1 MKKLFFTLGLA
12 LLGILMPRISL
23 ADDNIPKADILDVV
37 FNDDGTAYDASPMDN
52 KVEVIGKEMMTTYYN
67 ENYKRVVP
75 RLSNPWSGNGAT
87 YYKVDYE
94 NNQAFKDAIAN
105 GHTLE
110 LLVMADYTIGSLPDA
125 ECKPFSSHQSG
136 GTGLM
141 VAKTNKSANGTNDF
155 AFLPHTGG
163 SYRWVLSGVHPEPG
177 IYYHVVGVYN
187 KEEGKGYIYVN
198 GELKGTADTPG
209 DFQFASAGNV
219 WFGIGAD
226 PNGATGNT
234 AWNGEVAI
242 ARIYDTPLKADQ
254 IAALYKQVE
263 VNRPDYRQLLKNSL
277 DSINAIGDTFP
288 EGTNP
293 GYYTAE
299 ALSQYKTAYDDIALK
314 ALNAIEG
321 SVSDDEYITLRTDLL
336 NAYNAIHEH
345 ANPISNGYYY
355 FINAYPTFKQQQ
367 GVDKAMCINADK
379 ELSWDTF
386 NSQSALQLFKV
397 TKLEDGNYS
406 IQNTASGEYINTIA
420 GKSSLV
426 PMSATQETP
435 QTFTLLHSGEWNI
448 ANTKN
453 TEAYHTLDHKGGA
466 GTDGRIVTWSAG
478 VETGSAWYLHAITDQ
493 ALIDKLLASGPKQVM
508 ANKLKK
514 AIENTAASRL
524 KADDY
529 TALITSAG
537 QIASNSKAQDG
548 SLANLIDGNTETI
561 FHSEWNAIMADANTS
576 EGIGWHNLQITLG
589 KEISKMK
596 FHFNGRNNSSG
607 WHDNPTHITL
617 YGTNDDALGTSTA
630 SADSLQWT
638 EIVDMKKDAYG
649 FPGNENAVSYNS
661 PVIDL
666 KGSYKYLR
674 FVVKHVSTMDGG
686 NRKTAFAVPSITGV
700 TFNFS
705 EFQVYDGN
713 PAETSEYFKV
723 TGMKEACDAYDKL
736 VAEAQ
741 EKITNLTVTEADIE
755 AITAAAKAIED
766 LYVDRDVFD
775 NKLAELTTKANK
787 IYDTATGSQITL
799 ITNAAQFSSNNSSP
813 RNFSS
818 FEHLIDGVL
827 DYHNCFHSF
836 WGTEMQRADITAD
849 EWIATMNGEA
859 DAIHTGTGYHN
870 LQVKLDEPI
879 KNFWFEYI
887 GRTGTS
893 YVDNP
898 TDIEVYVTNDDE
910 LGATTDQADIDKWT
924 LLTKLTE
931 GFPGAEQGARYVSPE
946 LKLES
951 GETFKYVRF
960 VIKNTAMAGTKAA
973 RTFNNPDV
981 TGITWNVGEWQMYSG
996 LDKDRIQYNYV
1007 PGMKEACDAMKA
1019 ILDVAEKMGKHEM
1032 VTSEFNDKF
1041 EAAINAVEALYADTT
1056 ELAALYKKYNTL
1068 VNSAVIGTGVGYV
1081 DTQEAVDAF
1090 AAVIKEAKATVDPIQ
1105 PTKASID
1112 AAVAKITEAYS
1123 IFDSHV
1129 GKVEAGKWY
1138 HILSA
1143 AAEGDQAVETVL
1155 PAREVRGAAL
1165 YVTSSGDGFGSVE
1178 GDYKYGNQL
1187 RWGMDDVKFKEMAV
1201 DPDAMWQFI
1210 AAPEQGENVYYIQ
1223 NMRKGSYIG
1232 NSNGST
1238 NPYDPYYYDSAEPMP
1253 FRLDPI
1259 GAGQFNIVAIGDAN
1273 NPGAIGAGDNA
1284 RQIRGDMTTKTG
1296 INQRTSWTIEPIDP
1310 SIDAI
1315 TLTYPSNSVQV
1326 VTLPYSVSNIS
1337 TINEGVQTYT
1347 IHSQVSATELAL
1359 IKKDEFAAGEPFV
1372 MTIGDLTQYED
1383 DHSNVDIS
1391 IVLPTD
1397 ITAKA
1402 DTVNGLV
1409 GVLSQRSVKGNGYG
1423 FIENAVLK
1431 VLAEDKSAS
1440 IGSQS
1445 GYIVPSLIEAQE
1457 GEYDLLL
1464 TTEGAL
1470 GIKQVAG
1477 SNDALVN
1484 VYTIDGKL
1492 LKRNVKASEALK
1504 NLKKGIYI
1512 VGKKKVSVK

>member
-37 FNDDGTAYDASPMDN
+37 FNEDGTAYDASPMDN

-75 RLSNPWSGNGAT
+75 RLSNPWGGNGAT

-94 NNQAFKDAIAN
+94 NNQAFKDALAN

-110 LLVMADYTIGSLPDA
+110 IVVMADYTIGSLPDS
-125 ECKPFSSHQSG
+125 ECKPFTSHQSG

-141 VAKTNKSANGTNDF
+141 VAKKNKSANGTNDF

-198 GELKGTADTPG
+198 GELKGTADAPG

-242 ARIYDTPLKADQ
+242 ARIYDAPLTAEQ

-321 SVSDDEYITLRTDLL
+321 SASDDEYITLRTDLL

-345 ANPISNGYYY
+345 ANPISDGYYY
-355 FINAYPTFKQQQ
+355 FINAYPSFKQQQ
-367 GVDKAMCINADK
+367 GVDKAMCINANK
-379 ELSWDTF
+379 ELSWETF

-406 IQNTASGEYINTIA
+406 IQNAASGEYINTIA

-478 VETGSAWYLHAITDQ
+478 VETGSAWFLHLVTDQ

-529 TALITSAG
+529 TALITSAS

-548 SLANLIDGNTETI
+548 NLANLIDGNTGTI
-561 FHSEWNAIMADANTS
+561 FHSEWNAIMGDPNTS

-589 KEISKMK
+589 KEVDKIK
-596 FHFNGRNNSSG
+596 FRFNGRDNSSG

-617 YGTNDDALGTSTA
+617 YGTNDDALGASTA

-638 EIVDMKKDAYG
+638 EIVDMTKEAYG
-649 FPGNENAVSYNS
+649 FPGNDNAVSYQS

-686 NRKTAFAVPSITGV
+686 NRKTSFAVPSITGV
-700 TFNFS
+700 TFNLS
-705 EFQVYDGN
+705 EFQIYDAN
-713 PAETSEYFKV
+713 PAESSEYFKV
-723 TGMKEACDAYDKL
+723 AGMKEACDTYDKL

-741 EKITNLTVTEADIE
+741 EKMANLTVTEADIE
-755 AITAAAKAIED
+755 AINAAAKAIDD
-766 LYVDRDVFD
+766 LYVDRDALD
-775 NKLAELTTKANK
+775 TKLAELATKARS
-787 IYDTATGSQITL
+787 IYDTATGSRITL
-799 ITNAAQFSSNNSSP
+799 ITDAAQISSNSNSGDGTIAG
-813 RNFSS
+813 
-818 FEHLIDGVL
+818 LIDG
-827 DYHNCFHSF
+827 DKNTIFHSF
-836 WGTEMQRADITAD
+836 WSTDMQKADITAD
-849 EWIATMNGEA
+849 EWIASM
-859 DAIHTGTGYHN
+859 DAVESLDHTGTGYHN
-870 LQVKLDEPI
+870 LQVKLNEPV
-879 KNFWFEYI
+879 KSFYFQYY
-887 GRTGTS
+887 GRNS
-893 YVDNP
+893 DWHDNP
-898 TDIEVYVTNDDE
+898 NDIQIFATNDDE
-910 LGATTDQADIDKWT
+910 LGASTDNADQASWT
-924 LLTKLTE
+924 AITELNE
-931 GFPGAEQGARYVSPE
+931 GFPEDVAVTETPYTSPVIE
-946 LKLES
+946 LGDS
-951 GETFKYVRF
+951 YKYIRF
-960 VIKNTAMAGTKAA
+960 VVKNTTHAGKDPI
-973 RTFNNPDV
+973 RIFNSPDV
-981 TGITWNVGEWQMYSG
+981 TGITFNLTEFQMYPG
-996 LDKDRIQYNYV
+996 DMTQDRIQYNYI
-1007 PGMKEACDAMKA
+1007 PGMKEACDALKA
-1019 ILDVAEKMGKHEM
+1019 IIDAAEKIGKHEM
-1032 VTSEFNDKF
+1032 MTTEFNDKF
-1041 EAAINAVEALYADTT
+1041 EAAIAAVEALYADTT

-1143 AAEGDQAVETVL
+1143 AAEGDRAVETVL

-1178 GDYKYGNQL
+1178 GDYKYENQL
-1187 RWGMDDVKFKEMAV
+1187 RWGMDDVKFKDMAV

-1238 NPYDPYYYDSAEPMP
+1238 NPYDPYYYDTAEPMP
-1253 FRLDPI
+1253 FRLDLI
-1259 GAGQFNIVAIGDAN
+1259 GAGQFNIVAIGDTN
-1273 NPGAIGAGDNA
+1273 NPGAISAGDNA
-1284 RQIRGDMTTKTG
+1284 RQIRGDMVGTIG
-1296 INQRTSWTIEPIDP
+1296 LNQRTSWTIEPIDP

-1326 VTLPYSVSNIS
+1326 VTLPYAVSNIGA
-1337 TINEGVQTYT
+1337 INDGVNTYA
-1347 IHSQVSATELAL
+1347 IHSQISATELAL
-1359 IKKDEFAAGEPFV
+1359 VKKDEFAAGEPFV

-1391 IVLPTD
+1391 IVLPASA
-1397 ITAKA
+1397 TAKA

-1445 GYIVPSLIEAQE
+1445 GYIVPSLIKAQE
-1457 GEYDLLL
+1457 GEYNLIL

-1470 GIKQVAG
+1470 GIKQIAG

-1492 LKRNVKASEALK
+1492 LKRNIKATDALK

>member
-37 FNDDGTAYDASPMDN
+37 FNEDGTAYDASPMDN

-75 RLSNPWSGNGAT
+75 RLSNPWGGNGAT

-94 NNQAFKDAIAN
+94 NNQAFRDALAN

-110 LLVMADYTIGSLPDA
+110 IVVMADYTIGSLPDS
-125 ECKPFSSHQSG
+125 ECKPFTSHQSG

-141 VAKTNKSANGTNDF
+141 VAKKNKSANGTNDF

-209 DFQFASAGNV
+209 DFQFASAGSV

-226 PNGATGNT
+226 PSGATGNT

-242 ARIYDTPLKADQ
+242 ARIYDAPLKAEQ

-321 SVSDDEYITLRTDLL
+321 SASDDEYITLRTDLL

-345 ANPISNGYYY
+345 ANPISDGYYY
-355 FINAYPTFKQQQ
+355 FINAYPSFKQQQ
-367 GVDKAMCINADK
+367 GVDKAMCINANK
-379 ELSWDTF
+379 ELSWETF

-406 IQNTASGEYINTIA
+406 IQNAASGEYINTIA

-478 VETGSAWYLHAITDQ
+478 VETGSAWFLHLVTDQ

-529 TALITSAG
+529 TALITSAS

-548 SLANLIDGNTETI
+548 NLANLIDGNTGTI
-561 FHSEWNAIMADANTS
+561 FHSEWNAIMGDLNTS

-589 KEISKMK
+589 KEVDKIK
-596 FHFNGRNNSSG
+596 FRFNGRDNSSG

-617 YGTNDDALGTSTA
+617 YGTNDDALGASTA

-638 EIVDMKKDAYG
+638 EIVDMTKEAYG
-649 FPGNENAVSYNS
+649 FPGNDNAVSYQS

-686 NRKTAFAVPSITGV
+686 NRKTSFAVPSITGV
-700 TFNFS
+700 TFNLS
-705 EFQVYDGN
+705 EFQIYDAN
-713 PAETSEYFKV
+713 PAESSEYFKV
-723 TGMKEACDAYDKL
+723 AGMKEACDTYDKL

-741 EKITNLTVTEADIE
+741 EKMANLTVTEADIE
-755 AITAAAKAIED
+755 AINAAAKAIDD
-766 LYVDRDVFD
+766 LYVDRDALD
-775 NKLAELTTKANK
+775 TKLAELATKARS
-787 IYDTATGSQITL
+787 IYDTATGSRITL
-799 ITNAAQFSSNNSSP
+799 ITDAAQISSNSNSGDGTIAG
-813 RNFSS
+813 
-818 FEHLIDGVL
+818 LIDG
-827 DYHNCFHSF
+827 DKNTIFHSF
-836 WGTEMQRADITAD
+836 WSTDMQKADITAD
-849 EWIATMNGEA
+849 EWIASM
-859 DAIHTGTGYHN
+859 DAVESLDHTGTGYHN
-870 LQVKLDEPI
+870 LQVKLNEPV
-879 KNFWFEYI
+879 KSFYFQYY
-887 GRTGTS
+887 GRNS
-893 YVDNP
+893 DWHDNP
-898 TDIEVYVTNDDE
+898 NDIQIFATNDDE
-910 LGATTDQADIDKWT
+910 LGASTDNADQASWT
-924 LLTKLTE
+924 AITELTE
-931 GFPGAEQGARYVSPE
+931 GFPEDVAVTETPYTSPVIE
-946 LKLES
+946 LGDS
-951 GETFKYVRF
+951 YKYIRF
-960 VIKNTAMAGTKAA
+960 VVKNTTHAGKDPI
-973 RTFNNPDV
+973 RIFNSPDV
-981 TGITWNVGEWQMYSG
+981 TGITFNLTEFQMYPG
-996 LDKDRIQYNYV
+996 DMTQDRIQYNYI
-1007 PGMKEACDAMKA
+1007 PGMKEACDALKA
-1019 ILDVAEKMGKHEM
+1019 IIDAAEKIGKHEM
-1032 VTSEFNDKF
+1032 MTTEFNDKF
-1041 EAAINAVEALYADTT
+1041 EAAIAAVEALYADTT

-1143 AAEGDQAVETVL
+1143 AAEGDRAVETVL

-1178 GDYKYGNQL
+1178 GDYKYENQL
-1187 RWGMDDVKFKEMAV
+1187 RWGMDDVKFKDMAV

-1210 AAPEQGENVYYIQ
+1210 AAPEQGENIYYIQ

-1238 NPYDPYYYDSAEPMP
+1238 NPYDPYYYDTAEPMP

-1326 VTLPYSVSNIS
+1326 VTLPYAVSNIGA
-1337 TINEGVQTYT
+1337 INDGVNTYA
-1347 IHSQVSATELAL
+1347 IHSQISATELAL
-1359 IKKDEFAAGEPFV
+1359 VKKDEFAAGEPFV

-1391 IVLPTD
+1391 IVLPASA
-1397 ITAKA
+1397 TAKA

-1445 GYIVPSLIEAQE
+1445 GYIVPSLIKAQE
-1457 GEYDLLL
+1457 GEYNLIL

-1470 GIKQVAG
+1470 GIKQIAG

-1492 LKRNVKASEALK
+1492 LKRNIKATDALK